1 METLYLLIPLSLVLA
16 VVIAVA
22 FWWSVDSGQ
31 FENLE
36 SEGELIVRD
45 DDNAVEKPAQ
55 VQRKHSI

>member
-1 METLYLLIPLSLVLA
+1 METLYLLIPLSLLLA
-16 VVIAVA
+16 VMIGYA

-45 DDNAVEKPAQ
+45 DDRVVADEHHQ
-55 VQRKHSI
+55 S